1 MLHFGV
7 YFIGELNNLLTKG
20 GTPKKNK
27 MTKAL
32 SILLVLCLLSTTAF
46 AVGSET
52 VTPRYTYVAHIAVG
66 FGIEY
71 ENNGRSYCHTGIT
84 LYNST
89 HSCSLTMV
97 LQRNDGSGWDDVKT
111 WSGSGGQDLDLSE
124 YWYVV
129 PGYEYRTAN
138 TIRVYNASGR
148 LIETITTYSEI
159 WEY

>member
-1 MLHFGV
+1 M
-7 YFIGELNNLLTKG
+7 
-20 GTPKKNK
+20 KNQ

-46 AVGSET
+46 AAGTET
-52 VTPRYTYVAHIAVG
+52 VMPRYNYVANIVLG
-66 FGIEY
+66 MSVDY
-71 ENNGRSYCHTGIT
+71 NGRAYCHTGIT
-84 LYNST
+84 LHQST

-97 LQRNDGSGWDDVKT
+97 LQKNDGSGWDDVKT
-111 WSGSGGQDLDLSE
+111 WSGSGGHNLDLSE

-129 PGYEYRTAN
+129 PGYEYRTKN

>member
-1 MLHFGV
+1 MK
-7 YFIGELNNLLTKG
+7 NN
-20 GTPKKNK
+20 

-32 SILLVLCLLSTTAF
+32 SILIVLCLLSTTAF
-46 AVGSET
+46 AAGTET
-52 VTPRYTYVAHIAVG
+52 VMPRYDYVALIGVG
-66 FGIEY
+66 LEIEY
-71 ENNGRSYCHTGIT
+71 NGRAYCHTGIT
-84 LYNST
+84 LHHST

-111 WSGSGGQDLDLSE
+111 WSGSGGQDLDIEE
-124 YWYVV
+124 YWYVDS
-129 PGYEYRTAN
+129 GYEYRTKN